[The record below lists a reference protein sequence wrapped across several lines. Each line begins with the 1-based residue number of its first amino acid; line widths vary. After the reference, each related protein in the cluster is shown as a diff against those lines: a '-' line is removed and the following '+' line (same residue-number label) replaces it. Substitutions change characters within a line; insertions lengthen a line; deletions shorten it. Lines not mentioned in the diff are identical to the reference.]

1 MQTIDI
7 ATKVVKFQP
16 GLMRE
21 MVRIAYRSVPDPCG
35 LMGKDEF
42 TLREL
47 QHLHEQVLGESVP
60 KDSFRRQM
68 AAQLEPTEE
77 FTAGNVGKP
86 ARLYR
91 KRSLTVVA

>member
-21 MVRIAYRSVPDPCG
+21 MVRIAYRSVPDPCD

-47 QHLHEQVLGESVP
+47 QQMHEEVLGEAVQ
-60 KDSFRRQM
+60 KDTFRRLM
-68 AAQLEPTEE
+68 AAQLEPTEVL
-77 FTAGNVGKP
+77 TSGTVGKP